1 MLVPLDNSAAPVDLA
16 NNQAGQAS
24 TRLPEINKFVTDWPI
39 TALRSPSSSLET
51 KNLFLENPV
60 SFLQNSS
67 NLVSKSKLSTDK
79 KTLWDK
85 AKIWAKIFDSR
96 ASTYRAVM
104 DLIGADIPTVIGGM
118 RNIYSFIESVVEA
131 SASFI
136 MVFAAPK
143 ITSVVSQILGRFML
157 DKSEHDD
164 ISNHLLFHRQELHDN
179 DSYLKAI
186 KRVSEEELDDKKHIV
201 NLYKELGQHQKAQ
214 KEQAGL
220 DKINNF
226 CENFSTKLASQ
237 DVDSKRKKILRF
249 KEAVQLAESF
259 VEGGIWGSF
268 GITMRLFRKY
278 ILKQNSF
285 TGTQGYTTEDQR
297 KKLGDDSKIG
307 LKEYL
312 GAVVGMGISPIL
324 NYLVLNAT
332 RDRSKLK
339 NNKFLQFLDHQFDMT
354 HGLYPRLG
362 MMFSF
367 MVIPKWS
374 SVFLTAQGRN
384 ELIEKLS
391 KALSMIPLWWL
402 GQKITNGPL
411 AAIRDTKLQKLHGL
425 EPGIL
430 VDRPCPKEPGWLG
443 FIKHHFP
450 EANKYYDVY
459 KKMANVS
466 DPNLRENI
474 LDQHAKTVYQGLGL
488 HTFLIFS
495 AIMISQ
501 FMTKLRVTKALK
513 G

>member
-1 MLVPLDNSAAPVDLA
+1 VLNYLDKPPVSLQTPASAGVNPISVNSLKNPQKNEIPVRD
-16 NNQAGQAS
+16 
-24 TRLPEINKFVTDWPI
+24 E
-39 TALRSPSSSLET
+39 
-51 KNLFLENPV
+51 LENKV
-60 SFLQNSS
+60 
-67 NLVSKSKLSTDK
+67 NLPNLSKSIDHSF
-79 KTLWDK
+79 WDK

-131 SASFI
+131 SASFV

-143 ITSVVSQILGRFML
+143 ITSIVSQILGKFML
-157 DKSEHDD
+157 DKKEHAD
-164 ISNHLLFHRQELHDN
+164 ISNHLLFHRQELHDDN
-179 DSYLKAI
+179 SYKSAI
-186 KRVSEEELDDKKHIV
+186 ERVLEEELHDKKHIA
-201 NLYKELGQHQKAQ
+201 NLYRELGRDK
-214 KEQAGL
+214 QARKQDQEL
-220 DKINNF
+220 EKIDKFYKNF
-226 CENFSTKLASQ
+226 KTRFDHEDISTH
-237 DVDSKRKKILRF
+237 RKKILRF

-285 TGTQGYTTEDQR
+285 TGTQGYTTEAER

-307 LKEYL
+307 FKEYL
-312 GAVVGMGISPIL
+312 GAIVGMGISPLL

-332 RDRSKLK
+332 RNRSKLK
-339 NNKFLQFLDHQFDMT
+339 DNKFLQFLDHQFDMT

-384 ELIEKLS
+384 ELIEKFS
-391 KALSMIPLWWL
+391 KAISMIPLWWL

-411 AAIRDTKLQKLHGL
+411 AAKRDQELHKKHGTK
-425 EPGIL
+425 PGIL
-430 VDRPCPKEPGWLG
+430 VNRPDPKEPGFIG
-443 FIKHHFP
+443 FLKHYFP

-459 KKMANVS
+459 KRMANIS
-466 DPNLRENI
+466 DPALKEKI
-474 LDQHAKTVYQGLGL
+474 MDQHAKTVYQGLGL
-488 HTFLIFS
+488 HTLLIFS

-501 FMTKLRVTKALK
+501 LMTKLRVKQALK